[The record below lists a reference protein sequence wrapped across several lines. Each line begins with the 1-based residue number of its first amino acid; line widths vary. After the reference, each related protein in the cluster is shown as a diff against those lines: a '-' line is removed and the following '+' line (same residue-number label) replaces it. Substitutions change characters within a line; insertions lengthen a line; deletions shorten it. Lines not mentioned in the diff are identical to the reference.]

1 MIWQPTL
8 LDIRIG
14 GVNSGF
20 RFWLPL
26 FLVWPP
32 FMLVALAFYPLVIL
46 MALLLWP
53 LGWGKTMLLT
63 GPWLFRMFCALK
75 GLAIDVKSE
84 TTQVYIVI
92 K

>member
-1 MIWQPTL
+1 
-8 LDIRIG
+8 
-14 GVNSGF
+14 
-20 RFWLPL
+20 
-26 FLVWPP
+26 
-32 FMLVALAFYPLVIL
+32 MLVALAFYPLVIL